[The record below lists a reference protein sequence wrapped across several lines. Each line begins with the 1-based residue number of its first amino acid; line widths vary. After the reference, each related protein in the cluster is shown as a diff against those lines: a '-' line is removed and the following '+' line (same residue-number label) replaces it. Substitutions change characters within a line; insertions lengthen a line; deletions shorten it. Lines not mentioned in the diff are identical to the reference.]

1 MNKYG
6 NQSKGKQVF
15 AAQQLLNAS
24 HPGPVVAA
32 RLTHEDIAKHA
43 YEIYVEKG
51 SRQGQSEQDWL
62 QAERELKNQQNWLQA
77 GRDVTHQDPGGYPG
91 AY

>member
-1 MNKYG
+1 VNKYS

-15 AAQQLLNAS
+15 AAQQMANAS

-32 RLTHEDIAKHA
+32 ILTHEEIAKCA

-51 SRQGQSEQDWL
+51 CRQGQSGQNWL
-62 QAERELKNQQNWLQA
+62 EAERELKNQQNWLQA
-77 GRDVTHQDPGGYPG
+77 GRDATHQDPAGYPG

>member
-1 MNKYG
+1 MNKYS

-15 AAQQLLNAS
+15 AAQQTANAS

-32 RLTHEDIAKHA
+32 KLTHEDIAKYA
-43 YEIYVEKG
+43 YGIYVEQG
-51 SRQGQSEQDWL
+51 CLQGQSEQNWL

-77 GRDVTHQDPGGYPG
+77 GRDVPHQDPDGYPE

>member
-1 MNKYG
+1 MNKYN

-15 AAQQLLNAS
+15 AAQQMLNAS
-24 HPGPVVAA
+24 HPGPAVAA
-32 RLTHEDIAKHA
+32 MLTHKDIAKHA

-51 SRQGQSEQDWL
+51 CPQGQSERNWL
-62 QAERELKNQQNWLQA
+62 QAEQEMKNQQNWRQA
-77 GRDVTHQDPGGYPG
+77 GRETKHQDQGEDPT

>member
-1 MNKYG
+1 MNKYS

-15 AAQQLLNAS
+15 AAQQMVNAS
-24 HPGPVVAA
+24 RPGPVVATM
-32 RLTHEDIAKHA
+32 LTHEDIARHA

-51 SRQGQSEQDWL
+51 CRQGQSEQDWL
-62 QAERELKNQQNWLQA
+62 QAERELKNRLNWLQA
-77 GRDVTHQDPGGYPG
+77 GRDVTHQDPVGYPG